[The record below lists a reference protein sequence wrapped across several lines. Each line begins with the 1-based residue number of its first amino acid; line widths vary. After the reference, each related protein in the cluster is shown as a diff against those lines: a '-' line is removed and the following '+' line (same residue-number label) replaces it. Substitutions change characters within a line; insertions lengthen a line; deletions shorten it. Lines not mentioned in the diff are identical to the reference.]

1 MAEISPRN
9 SRGTFG
15 VFFPTGIGLGNIAC
29 LVIGHYISYWQLA
42 LLFSGLSVFHVV
54 LLFTIQESPVRECNI
69 VKNIKQFSDHEYR
82 SVARKSG
89 KFFTERV
96 ALLALMVNILFVLQ
110 QLTGINVISFYVGP
124 IFHSIGGEQWPIPPG
139 IAASISIGV
148 TKILTVICIAFFI
161 DRIGRKILLVTGAL
175 GMMVANIGI
184 GSYFTLVAG
193 ILPTFPA
200 DSHGVNDSSL
210 CFFDSVIADPS
221 IGRQY
226 SSLAIVSIVV
236 FAASFSGGWSL
247 VMYLYAAELFP
258 KETRGVGVGS
268 AISSNWT
275 SGVIV
280 TLLFPVSTHNIG
292 PALSFY
298 ILALMAG
305 GAAVF
310 VLFCIPET
318 KGKEMGFNASR
329 KFSPR
334 RNIKEFCHSMKMCV
348 YCKLLKAS
356 DNL

>member
-15 VFFPTGIGLGNIAC
+15 VFFPTGIGLGNIIC
-29 LVIGHYISYWQLA
+29 LVIGHYMSYWQLA
-42 LLFSGLSVFHVV
+42 LLFSGLSAFHVV
-54 LLFTIQESPVRECNI
+54 LLFTIQESPVRVRNI
-69 VKNIKQFSDHEYR
+69 VKNIKQFRDHERR
-82 SVARKSG
+82 SVVRILG
-89 KFFTERV
+89 KFFTKKV
-96 ALLALMVNILFVLQ
+96 ALLALMVNILFVFQ
-110 QLTGINVISFYVGP
+110 QLMGINVISFYVGP

-139 IAASISIGV
+139 IAASISIGI
-148 TKILTVICIAFFI
+148 TKILTIICMAFLI
-161 DRIGRKILLVTGAL
+161 DRIGRNILFFTGAL

-193 ILPTFPA
+193 VLPTSPA
-200 DSHGVNDSSL
+200 VSHGVNDSSL
-210 CFFDSVIADPS
+210 CFFDSAIADPS

-236 FAASFSGGWSL
+236 FVASFSGGWSL
-247 VMYLYAAELFP
+247 VLYLYGAELFP

-268 AISSNWT
+268 AIASNWT

-280 TLLFPVSTHNIG
+280 TLLFPVATHSIG

-318 KGKEMGFNASR
+318 KGKEMGFNAAHT
-329 KFSPR
+329 FSPR
-334 RNIKEFCHSMKMCV
+334 RNFKEFCHSVKMCLH
-348 YCKLLKAS
+348 CK
-356 DNL
+356 